1 MLNVIVTLS
10 WFFYSTSS
18 STKTGIYPYFINID
32 DFCESISRNGNMD
45 LLWVFCLSQI
55 KECPEDMSRNDR
67 NDQNYTLECRVKS
80 IRWLFLHWIVLFF
93 DEKRG
98 KSILEFNSFFKKF
111 VNEYCM
117 YLYILVIKQ
126 AWSSVYWVYSF
137 IILYGQKKLNT
148 FRARIFSSSF
158 FDDSSRAGPLP
169 SSPSFELLFHRSVMS
184 ISDKESLFP
193 SSLSKESF
201 FFEDVD
207 VTATCEVVCL
217 LFFSSTFFH
226 LLFK

>member
-1 MLNVIVTLS
+1 
-10 WFFYSTSS
+10 
-18 STKTGIYPYFINID
+18 
-32 DFCESISRNGNMD
+32 MD

-117 YLYILVIKQ
+117 YFCSIDRSCRYPIRNRCFHHHYRKNL
-126 AWSSVYWVYSF
+126 
-137 IILYGQKKLNT
+137 
-148 FRARIFSSSF
+148 FSSMMSTLL
-158 FDDSSRAGPLP
+158 LP
-169 SSPSFELLFHRSVMS
+169 VRLSV
-184 ISDKESLFP
+184 
-193 SSLSKESF
+193 
-201 FFEDVD
+201 
-207 VTATCEVVCL
+207 
-217 LFFSSTFFH
+217 FFSSLPLSSIYYLSKKKEKIHIIFTSKI
-226 LLFK
+226 LF

>member
-1 MLNVIVTLS
+1 
-10 WFFYSTSS
+10 
-18 STKTGIYPYFINID
+18 
-32 DFCESISRNGNMD
+32 MD

-137 IILYGQKKLNT
+137 IILHGKKNWIHSERWS
-148 FRARIFSSSF
+148 FRPLSSTILQEQDHFLPLPRSNCCSIDLSCRYPIRNRCFHHHYRKNPFSSRMSTLL
-158 FDDSSRAGPLP
+158 LP
-169 SSPSFELLFHRSVMS
+169 VRLSV
-184 ISDKESLFP
+184 
-193 SSLSKESF
+193 
-201 FFEDVD
+201 
-207 VTATCEVVCL
+207 
-217 LFFSSTFFH
+217 FFSSLPLSSIYYLSKKKEKIHISFTSKI
-226 LLFK
+226 LF